1 MPETKFGKCPW
12 CERHNVRLT
21 FAFGQ
26 YDGKLWCDWICFRCL
41 DAARNLPKEVKND
54 DVQGILN

>member
-12 CERHNVRLT
+12 CERHNVMLT

-41 DAARNLPKEVKND
+41 DVARNLPKEVKKR
-54 DVQGILN
+54 